1 MPDLITTLMLAS
13 VLLSQL
19 AHCVLGSR
27 CTRIESP
34 CITCDRDV
42 LDAKTVKE
50 MNTEPEQQL

>member
-1 MPDLITTLMLAS
+1 MADLLTTLMLAS

-42 LDAKTVKE
+42 LDAKSVKE
-50 MNTEPEQQL
+50 LNPEQQL

>member
-1 MPDLITTLMLAS
+1 MADLTTTLMLAS

-19 AHCVLGSR
+19 AHCILGSR

-50 MNTEPEQQL
+50 LKSEPEQQL